1 MVLVV
6 NLEEG
11 VMCVS
16 DVVVL
21 FGQSVILANLYAD
34 WIILNWMV

>member
-21 FGQSVILANLYAD
+21 FGQSVILVNLYVD
-34 WIILNWMV
+34 WMILNWMV